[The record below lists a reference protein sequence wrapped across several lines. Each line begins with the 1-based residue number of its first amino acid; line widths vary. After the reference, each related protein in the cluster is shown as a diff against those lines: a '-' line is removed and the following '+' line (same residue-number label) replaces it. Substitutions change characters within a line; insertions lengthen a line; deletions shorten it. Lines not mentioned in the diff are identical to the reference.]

1 MTWSCYNHQKAKYL
15 PFQVILWMWCSPHL
29 PQLGRTCRTSS
40 VQNTSEYFF
49 TWLQQFS
56 THNDKKA
63 EIWLLK
69 NCHIWWNHL
78 KSNKKYMILQIIIEF
93 DHSFSTRD
101 YLEAETLGRE
111 GGDCSSLASSCPLSL
126 FSFKWELRCI
136 LYQGNYSEWF
146 FIAGKQALKK
156 TDQNLWWRPLES
168 SLQ

>member
-1 MTWSCYNHQKAKYL
+1 MNAYCMSDANLFHSTFEMRSY
-15 PFQVILWMWCSPHL
+15 ILWEVLRLLFMLYKVYIGSR
-29 PQLGRTCRTSS
+29 GR
-40 VQNTSEYFF
+40 QND
-49 TWLQQFS
+49 
-56 THNDKKA
+56 NKA

-69 NCHIWWNHL
+69 ICQIWWNHL

-93 DHSFSTRD
+93 AYSFSTRD

-136 LYQGNYSEWF
+136 LYQGGYSEWF
-146 FIAGKQALKK
+146 ITAGKQALKK

-168 SLQ
+168 SLP